1 MSLRTILQLIFALS
15 IYGTVGQVWAY
26 DTSPYTGGS
35 YDPCTTISF
44 SAFTP
49 TPFSAEKNN
58 VAIPPKSDFSFL
70 ATKTMLKV
78 KVKIKDEEVPVT
90 MSSINNGI
98 LVKGKIPATIK
109 GSYIRVDIFAT
120 GPNQCE
126 KVDGWLLKVGN

>member
-1 MSLRTILQLIFALS
+1 MSLRTILPLVLAVGIS
-15 IYGTVGQVWAY
+15 GTVGHAWAY

-35 YDPCTTISF
+35 YDPCTTVGF

-58 VAIPPKSDFSFL
+58 VAIPPKSEFSFL
-70 ATKTMLKV
+70 ATKTMVKV
-78 KVKIKDEEVPVT
+78 KVKVKGEEVPVT
-90 MSSINNGI
+90 MLAINNGI

-109 GSYIRVDIFAT
+109 DSYIRVDIFAT
-120 GPNQCE
+120 GPNMCE